1 MDRLVVEFCS
11 CRETKLA
18 SIRFSLKRLNTNQR
32 HAEMLFCSLLFWIC
46 RDWLHGF
53 LSKKSQKI
61 HFGTSSE
68 AVGSS
73 IYAVVHTWPGDHMRS
88 VEENSVV
95 REWRKLF
102 ADLV

>member
-1 MDRLVVEFCS
+1 M
-11 CRETKLA
+11 
-18 SIRFSLKRLNTNQR
+18 
-32 HAEMLFCSLLFWIC
+32 
-46 RDWLHGF
+46 GF
-53 LSKKSQKI
+53 LAKKNLKKI

-95 REWRKLF
+95 REWKKLCKIERQS
-102 ADLV
+102 LVKSTSVSEWFCFVE